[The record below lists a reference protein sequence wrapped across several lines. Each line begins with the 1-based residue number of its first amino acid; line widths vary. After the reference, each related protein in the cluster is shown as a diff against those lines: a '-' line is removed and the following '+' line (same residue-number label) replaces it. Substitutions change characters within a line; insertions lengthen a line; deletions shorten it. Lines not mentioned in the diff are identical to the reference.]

1 MNLPN
6 APVVTGIVTTEGDT
20 LYYEIRGSG
29 QPLLLIPSE
38 GDAGCY
44 ENVAPLLAEHYQVIT
59 YDRRGHSRST
69 RNEPDR
75 FDIGRQARDAVA
87 VLKAAGHD
95 SALVFGSGDGGVIAL
110 EMIKS
115 QPQAIQAAVIHE
127 PPVIRLLP
135 DSKRWRYFFGGVS
148 RTAEIHGVNEA
159 MFMLSLSLKLP
170 PQAQTRIPQAYKERI
185 AGNAGFYVNHEL
197 TPLVHYKPNAEL
209 LLASGVPLRLAAS
222 QQTLDNDLYYGQT
235 SKVLA
240 EALGSEPAVLPGH
253 HLSFFD
259 MPEEWAAALLEIL
272 PVE

>member
-1 MNLPN
+1 MDNPFTS
-6 APVVTGIVTTEGDT
+6 PITGYVTTEGDT
-20 LYYEIRGSG
+20 LYYEIRGGG

-44 ENVAPLLAEHYQVIT
+44 EAVAPLLAKHYQVIT

-69 RNEPDR
+69 RRDPDR

-87 VLKAAGHD
+87 VLQAAGHD
-95 SALVFGSGDGGVIAL
+95 AALVFASGDGGVIAL

-115 QPQAIQAAVIHE
+115 QPQAMKAAVIHE

-148 RTAEIHGVNEA
+148 RTAEIHGVSEA

-170 PQAQTRIPQAYKERI
+170 PQAQSRIPQAYKDRL
-185 AGNAGFYVNHEL
+185 AGNAAFYVNHEL
-197 TPLVHYKPNAEL
+197 TPLVHYKPSAEL
-209 LLASGVPLRLAAS
+209 LLASGVPLRLAAGRL
-222 QQTLDNDLYYGQT
+222 TLDNDLYCGQT
-235 SKVLA
+235 AKVLA

-259 MPEEWAAALLEIL
+259 MPEEWAAALAEIL
-272 PVE
+272 PVG